1 MILRRLSDE
10 KVKDLI
16 NNAREEDQYNEW
28 KEIVTDKKLSNEI
41 IAFLNNGTTRTCYL
55 IIGITDIKT
64 LVGIQNYRKELKR
77 VEDLLHEHI
86 KNSHYMF
93 QKNILPLSY
102 KYNKKDIIVISCNPL
117 NKDTHAE
124 DKNGKVY
131 IRSASSCREI
141 NGDDLKE
148 WLKDRKKSYTKTS
161 ISLKRLINKS
171 SAFKKKSGNHLHGEL
186 VFNFNN
192 KIDELLKNTTDE
204 KIMKEYKDAL
214 NLLRENPKKYI
225 DSELYRPFGDLVLEI
240 LENRQDTS
248 FMDSYNKSSSSWEK
262 LDRYETDP
270 IYISLDFF
278 DNMLADSLKH
288 GTQHHCWMLYLYN
301 ITSSIEKNIQF
312 QQKDFYGDNITR
324 YIFFINYIF
333 DILEYLILSIFTNPK
348 LKNQENDKII
358 PVYAHTS
365 ILQES
370 LLVIGKCFGVVVK
383 SEKISPLYKQEKLKQ
398 IIMIFVKLN
407 NSTGKYYLTNTGPLS
422 AGAVTALTAA
432 TDKQWNICRIQ
443 IFLGQNFSWIQ

>member
-1 MILRRLSDE
+1 MSMKKLSDE
-10 KVKDLI
+10 EVKVLI
-16 NNAREEDQYNEW
+16 NDTREEDQYNEW
-28 KEIVTDKKLSNEI
+28 KREYTSKIFKEV
-41 IAFLNNGTTRTCYL
+41 IAFLNNPEEDMCFLT
-55 IIGITDIKT
+55 IGKEDNTGDV
-64 LVGIQNYRKELKR
+64 VGIRTDDYTKKTKESIESSLKDNIENG
-77 VEDLLHEHI
+77 EDLVAKNVHI
-86 KNSHYMF
+86 G
-93 QKNILPLSY
+93 SY
-102 KYNKKDIIVISCNPL
+102 KYDEKNIIIISCKPL
-117 NKDTHAE
+117 NKDIYAE

-131 IRSASSCREI
+131 IRSATACVEI
-141 NGDDLKE
+141 NGTKFIRWWKNRKE
-148 WLKDRKKSYTKTS
+148 TYQKTS
-161 ISLKRLINKS
+161 ISLKELIEDS
-171 SAFKKKSGNHLHGEL
+171 SVFKKKSGNHLHGEL

-248 FMDSYNKSSSSWEK
+248 FMDSYNKSSSSWKK

-288 GTQHHCWMLYLYN
+288 RTQHHCWMLYLYN
-301 ITSSIEKNIQF
+301 ITGSIEKNIQF

-333 DILEYLILSIFTNPK
+333 DILEYLILSVFTNPK
-348 LKNQENDKII
+348 LKNQENYKII
-358 PVYAHTS
+358 PVYEHTS

-407 NSTGKYYLTNTGPLS
+407 NSTGKYYLTNTGPL
-422 AGAVTALTAA
+422 
-432 TDKQWNICRIQ
+432 
-443 IFLGQNFSWIQ
+443 

>member
-1 MILRRLSDE
+1 M
-10 KVKDLI
+10 
-16 NNAREEDQYNEW
+16 
-28 KEIVTDKKLSNEI
+28 
-41 IAFLNNGTTRTCYL
+41 
-55 IIGITDIKT
+55 
-64 LVGIQNYRKELKR
+64 
-77 VEDLLHEHI
+77 
-86 KNSHYMF
+86 
-93 QKNILPLSY
+93 
-102 KYNKKDIIVISCNPL
+102 
-117 NKDTHAE
+117 
-124 DKNGKVY
+124 
-131 IRSASSCREI
+131 
-141 NGDDLKE
+141 
-148 WLKDRKKSYTKTS
+148 
-161 ISLKRLINKS
+161 NKS

-248 FMDSYNKSSSSWEK
+248 FMDSYNKSSSSWKK

-288 GTQHHCWMLYLYN
+288 RTQHHCWMLYLYN

-370 LLVIGKCFGVVVK
+370 LLVIGKCFGVVAK

-398 IIMIFVKLN
+398 IIMIFVKLE
-407 NSTGKYYLTNTGPLS
+407 
-422 AGAVTALTAA
+422 
-432 TDKQWNICRIQ
+432 
-443 IFLGQNFSWIQ
+443 